1 MSDIYNELALKDF
14 VAWVR
19 YRNAHGLKIDSDTL
33 EYVADGIEQFLE
45 GKTPWKKPK
54 GNKPKPDL
62 MWEIFYKCFFDENYC
77 YDNLQF
83 SERFTK
89 RHKQEGGLY
98 WIVGE
103 ELNLSP
109 DNIESHF
116 RKALAQYKTPVGEAD
131 FMQWLKRHKGVT
143 MVKITHKKHD

>member
-45 GKTPWKKPK
+45 GKTPWKKPR
-54 GNKPKPDL
+54 GNKSKPEL
-62 MWEIFYKCFFDENYC
+62 MWHIFWLCYFDAENPE
-77 YDNLQF
+77 LL
-83 SERFTK
+83 TK
-89 RHKQEGGLY
+89 RHKSENGLY
-98 WIVGE
+98 EVVGKKF
-103 ELNLSP
+103 NLSA
-109 DNIESHF
+109 NATESHF
-116 RKALAQYKTPVGEAD
+116 RKALAQYKTPVGKVD